1 MIREVKKKAKHI
13 FRKGYEYNEGELLK
27 MVIANPNLKLN
38 KAQILILFPNLT
50 SNQIKY
56 MTSPRC
62 RHQDVIPCER
72 IGKKPYFIY
81 NQVAA
86 WNNKDRSVVALHP
99 TKPFLKVVEQES
111 QKGKKGKTS

>member
-1 MIREVKKKAKHI
+1 MKKDKHI
-13 FRKGYEYNEGELLK
+13 KRKGYEYSKDQLLK
-27 MVIANPNLKLN
+27 MIKDRPSIKLN
-38 KAQILILFPNLT
+38 KAQILILFPDLT

-62 RHQDVIPCER
+62 RHKDIIPCER
-72 IGKKPYFIY
+72 IGNKPYFIY

>member
-1 MIREVKKKAKHI
+1 MIKDRSSI
-13 FRKGYEYNEGELLK
+13 
-27 MVIANPNLKLN
+27 KLN
-38 KAQILILFPNLT
+38 KAQILILFPDLT

-62 RHQDVIPCER
+62 RHEDVIPCQR

-86 WNNKDRSVVALHP
+86 WSDKDRSIIPLHP
-99 TKPFLKVVEQES
+99 NKPFLKVVEQERK
-111 QKGKKGKTS
+111 KGKKGKTV

>member
-1 MIREVKKKAKHI
+1 MSKEKKVKIKHI
-13 FRKGYEYNEGELLK
+13 KRNGYEYNQQDLLK
-27 MVIANPNLKLN
+27 MVEVNPNLKLN
-38 KAQILILFPNLT
+38 KAQTLILFPNLT

-62 RHQDVIPCER
+62 RHEDIIPCER
-72 IGKKPYFIY
+72 IGNKPYFIY

-86 WNNKDRSVVALHP
+86 WNNKDRSVVAFHP
-99 TKPFLKVVEQES
+99 KKPFLKVVEQES

>member
-1 MIREVKKKAKHI
+1 MIKEVKKKAKHI

-86 WNNKDRSVVALHP
+86 WNNKDRSVVPLHP
-99 TKPFLKVVEQES
+99 KQTFLKVVEKES
-111 QKGKKGKTS
+111 KKGKKGKTR

>member
-1 MIREVKKKAKHI
+1 MSKNKKRKVKHI

-38 KAQILILFPNLT
+38 KAQILMLFPNLT
-50 SNQIKY
+50 SNKIKY

-62 RHQDVIPCER
+62 THDDKIPAER
-72 IGKKPYFIY
+72 IGNKPYFIY
-81 NQVAA
+81 NQVLA
-86 WNNKDRSVVALHP
+86 WDKKDRSIIFSKNS
-99 TKPFLKVVEQES
+99 KPNLTVVEQES